1 MWDTQSSPGNPA
13 VDVLP
18 IPPLLPDTVAGK
30 PSYKADAP
38 PPFFAWEGLG
48 SDLPTSTVTTTVAAA
63 AAGSAVGGAGAGLMP
78 PTPPTQIYGRP
89 SFRAEQPPVY
99 YAWSGAA
106 GEEGKAA
113 DKQTLTPTQDKIYGR
128 PSFRAEQPPVYY
140 AWNGASVAQPDEKN
154 IQHSPVDPSF
164 VAGRP
169 SVVVERPPYYYAWP
183 EQQPPHPSNVHAS
196 PLFIKDARK
205 VQHKD
210 DNNTNGIPY
219 FTAPPPAAIP
229 QPLVAG
235 SMGTSSAP
243 IRKTVQRGQGSCPST
258 PISDHRLV
266 VKKKT
271 TTVDDSN
278 MTMIVARPRTAV
290 TGKVVVTKVVV
301 PSNVVPKGLTNAS
314 KVPQKQQRTVTTPV
328 SVGRPR
334 TANGRMEGG
343 ASRDPTLV
351 CLPYLFPLISTR
363 LLN

>member
-1 MWDTQSSPGNPA
+1 M
-13 VDVLP
+13 
-18 IPPLLPDTVAGK
+18 
-30 PSYKADAP
+30 
-38 PPFFAWEGLG
+38 
-48 SDLPTSTVTTTVAAA
+48 
-63 AAGSAVGGAGAGLMP
+63 
-78 PTPPTQIYGRP
+78 
-89 SFRAEQPPVY
+89 
-99 YAWSGAA
+99 
-106 GEEGKAA
+106 
-113 DKQTLTPTQDKIYGR
+113 
-128 PSFRAEQPPVYY
+128 
-140 AWNGASVAQPDEKN
+140 
-154 IQHSPVDPSF
+154 
-164 VAGRP
+164 
-169 SVVVERPPYYYAWP
+169 VVERPPYYYAWP